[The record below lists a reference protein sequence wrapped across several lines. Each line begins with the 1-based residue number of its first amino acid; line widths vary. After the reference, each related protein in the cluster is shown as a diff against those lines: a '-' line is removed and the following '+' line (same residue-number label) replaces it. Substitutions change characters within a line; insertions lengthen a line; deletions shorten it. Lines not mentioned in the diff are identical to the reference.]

1 MQSRLGR
8 RLTPALGVLLLAFGV
23 AEVIAHRDDTVGA
36 LLFWGGALLGGG
48 SLVVAGSLVWS
59 RGPLVAAA
67 LVVIGTMAG
76 MLATA
81 WTILMPLLGLAV
93 IVLALRDVT
102 RSQEATA
109 PH

>member
-8 RLTPALGVLLLAFGV
+8 RLTPALGVLLCAFGV
-23 AEVIAHRDDTVGA
+23 AEVIAHRDDTAAA

-48 SLVVAGSLVWS
+48 SLVVAGSLLWS

-81 WTILMPLLGLAV
+81 WTILMPLLGMTV
-93 IVLALRDVT
+93 IGLALRDVS
-102 RSQEATA
+102 SQGA
-109 PH
+109 PAAR